1 MMFQKTNKNIQAL
14 DLKIDNLRIKR
25 VYEFNFLG
33 LILDSQL
40 NWSKHIVRVSN
51 LCSMKIGVLNKLKY
65 VLPLHIRYILYNS
78 FVLPYLQCRI
88 NNGANGAAAPGPPQL
103 GAPHKGFFFCTL
115 ILPGT
120 LFEANFIYIIA
131 KMRSLPDPAGGLTAP
146 PRHPAVLHAAS
157 GSVGLGHRGSHS
169 PREKPPTKVLHQAP
183 HIGNPALPI

>member
-1 MMFQKTNKNIQAL
+1 MSPTAAKATRVTFSEPCQRAL
-14 DLKIDNLRIKR
+14 SPIRMSTTSRCKLSMYGYVFGSVLAIALR
-25 VYEFNFLG
+25 
-33 LILDSQL
+33 
-40 NWSKHIVRVSN
+40 
-51 LCSMKIGVLNKLKY
+51 
-65 VLPLHIRYILYNS
+65 S
-78 FVLPYLQCRI
+78 FAQCRI

-146 PRHPAVLHAAS
+146 PRPPAVLHAAY

-169 PREKPPTKVLHQAP
+169 PREKPPTKVLHQAL
-183 HIGNPALPI
+183 HIGNPALPSPLGRFC

>member
-1 MMFQKTNKNIQAL
+1 MN
-14 DLKIDNLRIKR
+14 
-25 VYEFNFLG
+25 
-33 LILDSQL
+33 
-40 NWSKHIVRVSN
+40 SN
-51 LCSMKIGVLNKLKY
+51 
-65 VLPLHIRYILYNS
+65 R
-78 FVLPYLQCRI
+78 QCRI

-103 GAPHKGFFFCTL
+103 GAPHKGFFLCTL

-146 PRHPAVLHAAS
+146 PRPPAVLHAAS

-183 HIGNPALPI
+183 DIGNPALAIGDGGWGKNVTLNRWNVSTWKREIQK

>member
-1 MMFQKTNKNIQAL
+1 M
-14 DLKIDNLRIKR
+14 
-25 VYEFNFLG
+25 
-33 LILDSQL
+33 
-40 NWSKHIVRVSN
+40 SKH
-51 LCSMKIGVLNKLKY
+51 KLSILK
-65 VLPLHIRYILYNS
+65 LHLLHHGAVHMAGTHTTS
-78 FVLPYLQCRI
+78 QCRI

-146 PRHPAVLHAAS
+146 PRPPAVLHAAS

-183 HIGNPALPI
+183 HIGNPALLPVAD

>member
-1 MMFQKTNKNIQAL
+1 MAIVLSCPSPNVDTPC
-14 DLKIDNLRIKR
+14 
-25 VYEFNFLG
+25 LG
-33 LILDSQL
+33 G
-40 NWSKHIVRVSN
+40 RT
-51 LCSMKIGVLNKLKY
+51 
-65 VLPLHIRYILYNS
+65 
-78 FVLPYLQCRI
+78 QCRI

-115 ILPGT
+115 ICTMAYRLSGCDGDPGT

-146 PRHPAVLHAAS
+146 PRPPAVLHAAS

-183 HIGNPALPI
+183 HIGNPALVVRRASP

>member
-1 MMFQKTNKNIQAL
+1 M
-14 DLKIDNLRIKR
+14 
-25 VYEFNFLG
+25 
-33 LILDSQL
+33 
-40 NWSKHIVRVSN
+40 
-51 LCSMKIGVLNKLKY
+51 
-65 VLPLHIRYILYNS
+65 
-78 FVLPYLQCRI
+78 QCRI

-103 GAPHKGFFFCTL
+103 GAPHKGFFCTL

-146 PRHPAVLHAAS
+146 PRPPAVLHAAS

-183 HIGNPALPI
+183 HIGNPALGKCRSGSTLPKPPVTSVTVVTPAHDALRAL

>member
-1 MMFQKTNKNIQAL
+1 MPASSGILTQPSTSINSAQP
-14 DLKIDNLRIKR
+14 DTSCTTTIDMPA
-25 VYEFNFLG
+25 
-33 LILDSQL
+33 SQTY
-40 NWSKHIVRVSN
+40 SST
-51 LCSMKIGVLNKLKY
+51 ST
-65 VLPLHIRYILYNS
+65 
-78 FVLPYLQCRI
+78 YLQCRI
-88 NNGANGAAAPGPPQL
+88 NNSANGAAAPGPPQL

-146 PRHPAVLHAAS
+146 PRPPAVLHAAS

-183 HIGNPALPI
+183 HIGNPALPTYTTWQRRQHSKIIMARMHDTSVDIVWD